1 MSDSGGDFGANH
13 FIGGPAERG
22 MGVKERRRGPDGL
35 TRVLRGLVILCWGGF
50 IVLLSL
56 YHFARPEVA
65 YGFLVYGGIKVRQSW
80 DPQLTPWLLHGLWG
94 CCLLT
99 LAVLL
104 AERWRCRRREDTGR
118 VHLAILLLILVASL
132 LFYYLG

>member
-1 MSDSGGDFGANH
+1 MD
-13 FIGGPAERG
+13 
-22 MGVKERRRGPDGL
+22 VKERRRGPDGL

-56 YHFARPEVA
+56 YHFALPEVA

-104 AERWRCRRREDTGR
+104 AERWRCCWQSVGVAGGGR
-118 VHLAILLLILVASL
+118 TRGGCTWLSCC
-132 LFYYLG
+132 

>member
-22 MGVKERRRGPDGL
+22 MDVKERRRGPDGL

-65 YGFLVYGGIKVRQSW
+65 YGFLVYGGIEVRDYW
-80 DPQLTPWLLHGLWG
+80 DPALTPWLVYGLWS
-94 CCLLT
+94 CCALT

-104 AERWRCRRREDTGR
+104 LERKRSRRQDDSRH
-118 VHLAILLLILVASL
+118 VNLAILLLVLIASL
-132 LFYYLG
+132 LFYYVG